1 MKVYTIYGGGVDS
14 RVIEQAVTL
23 LRQGAVVIYPT
34 DTLYAMGCDAVNAKA
49 VEKLCRL
56 KDINPAKQLL
66 SVVCSDFSQAAE
78 YARIDNRA
86 FRLMKDSLPGPFTFV
101 LPAAHTL
108 PRQFKGRKTVGVRI
122 PANDIA
128 RALAEALGNPVL
140 SSSVAPRDP
149 ADIVSPAALA
159 IDFEHQADALID
171 GGEGLDTPSTVVDLT
186 DSSNPVIIRQGAG
199 EIEL

>member
-1 MKVYTIYGGGVDS
+1 MKVFTIYGGGVDS
-14 RVIEQAVTL
+14 RVVEQAVAL
-23 LRQGAVVIYPT
+23 LRQGGVVIYPT

-56 KDINPAKQLL
+56 KNINPDKQLL
-66 SVVCSDFSQAAE
+66 SVICSDFSQAAE
-78 YARIDNRA
+78 YARIDNLA

-101 LPAAHTL
+101 LPAVHTL

-128 RALAEALGNPVL
+128 RALARELGNPVL
-140 SSSVAPRDP
+140 SSSVAPDDP
-149 ADIVSPAALA
+149 DDIVSPAALA

-186 DSSNPVIIRQGAG
+186 DSSNPVIIRQGVG